1 MDGDTVQ
8 RFVLEGYPVRGE
20 IVRLDATWQAV
31 LTRHDYPEAVRDVL
45 GELLVAAA
53 LLSSTIKYDGSLTI
67 QLQGDGPLSMVIVEC
82 TSHRT
87 LRGLARWTG
96 DVNNLEFA
104 DLIGQ
109 GRLAITLDPG
119 GDAQYQS
126 IVNVEADGVGPAL
139 ERYFH
144 RSEQVHTR
152 LWLAT
157 DPEVAAGFLLQRLPE
172 RELDDEVWN
181 RAVTLADSIRADELL
196 GLPSQDLLH
205 RLYHEDDVRI
215 FDPEPVSFR
224 CTCSRERVRV
234 MLRALGTI
242 EIHDILR
249 TEGKVDVTCEFCN
262 QRYAFDTVD
271 AELLFTEQ
279 NPPDLPSTRH

>member
-1 MDGDTVQ
+1 MNGDTVQ

-31 LTRHDYPEAVRDVL
+31 LTRHEYPETVRSVL

-67 QLQGDGPLSMVIVEC
+67 QLQADGPLSMVIVEC

-87 LRGLARWTG
+87 LRGLARWSG
-96 DVNNLEFA
+96 DVGNLKFA
-104 DLIGQ
+104 DLIGR

-181 RAVTLADSIRADELL
+181 RAVTLAESIRADELL

-205 RLYHEDDVRI
+205 RLYHEDDIRI

-271 AELLFTEQ
+271 AELLFTDQ
-279 NPPDLPSTRH
+279 SPPDLPSTRH

>member
-20 IVRLDATWQAV
+20 IVHLDATWQAV
-31 LTRHDYPEAVRDVL
+31 LTRHDYPEPVRGVL

-67 QLQGDGPLSMVIVEC
+67 QLQGDGPLSMVVVEC

-87 LRGLARWTG
+87 LRGLARWSG
-96 DVNNLEFA
+96 DVGNLKFA
-104 DLIGQ
+104 ELIGQ

-126 IVNVEADGVGPAL
+126 IVNVEDDGVGPAL

-262 QRYAFDTVD
+262 QHYAFDTVD

>member
-1 MDGDTVQ
+1 MNGDMVQ

-31 LTRHDYPEAVRDVL
+31 LTRHEYPEPVRSVL

-67 QLQGDGPLSMVIVEC
+67 QLQADGPLSMVIVEC

-87 LRGLARWTG
+87 LRGLARWSG
-96 DVNNLEFA
+96 DVGNLKFA
-104 DLIGQ
+104 DLIGR

-181 RAVTLADSIRADELL
+181 RAVTLAESIRADELL

-271 AELLFTEQ
+271 AELLFTDQ
-279 NPPDLPSTRH
+279 SPPDLPSTRH